1 MAIEFNKFQNAYNNY
16 NIAVG
21 AGASKQVQKEEEKQ
35 VDTVKANNE
44 FVGLE
49 NETDLLTKNTQYL
62 YGAHFGQFSTEDK
75 DIADNTNAIM
85 ASLGYGNYKV
95 SAAQVASIT
104 AGVNEVVLP
113 GMNSAERGAIE
124 ANIKDPNGPFA
135 DLFA

>member
-21 AGASKQVQKEEEKQ
+21 AGASKQVQKEDEKQ

-44 FVGLE
+44 FIGLE

-62 YGAHFGQFSTEDK
+62 YGANFGQFSAEDR
-75 DIADNTNAIM
+75 DIADSTNAIM

-95 SAAQVASIT
+95 SAAQVASVT
-104 AGVNEVVLP
+104 AGVNEVVMP
-113 GMNSAERGAIE
+113 AMNSAQRGAIE
-124 ANIKDPNGPFA
+124 ANMKDPNGPFA